1 MKKNQSPNQPGRKV
15 DGLRKFAAEYG
26 FTMEQIKE
34 VRKTADGS
42 ASVRQ
47 NEVDPPAFCRAFNAM
62 VKTAEKVPLG
72 FATWKDYDAAG
83 KAKTTWVEL
92 KKIEGKLGEH
102 SEFQRQAGAAV
113 GYVFQELERMTREQ
127 PPALSG
133 RSSVEIAERLEA
145 AVKQIKLKLQS
156 DFGEISK

>member
-26 FTMEQIKE
+26 FTLEQIKE
-34 VRKTADGS
+34 VRKTADGA

-113 GYVFQELERMTREQ
+113 GYVFQELERMEREE
-127 PPALSG
+127 PPALAG
-133 RSSVEIAERLEA
+133 RPAVEIAERLTARTKTIKKNLA
-145 AVKQIKLKLQS
+145 AKFETL
-156 DFGEISK
+156 